1 MRQVL
6 CWRGTLFPANGQRV
20 FGPPRHN
27 NDLRWKV
34 SCGWYLTMPSVTQ
47 DFRFALRLWRQR
59 PAFTGVAL
67 LSLALGIGANTSIF
81 SMMDALMLRSLP
93 VKHPEQL
100 MLFGSGWT
108 SGVMDGFPERSEELF
123 SQSFLKVMREKNQ
136 VFSDVAATESMTADV
151 HARFAGPNAE
161 LEPLHIRLVSGN
173 YFTLLGVGPE
183 VGRVLTE
190 SDDQKPGG
198 NPVAVM
204 SHRFFE
210 RRFTKDA
217 GVVGQTLTFNGTAF
231 TVIGVAAREFSG
243 TVVDESPDFW
253 IPLSMQA
260 QAQPWLGDPRG
271 TLTQSLWLTG
281 RLKPGV
287 NPRTAQANTDVVYQQ
302 WLHAVAG
309 GSPSE
314 ERLAK
319 KARIELHPAATGIS
333 GLRTHFSEPLKI
345 LMVLVALVLL
355 IACVNIANLLLA
367 QATGRQREIAVR
379 LALGANRRRLTGQFL
394 SESLLLSLVG
404 GALGVLIAWWG
415 SQLLLTLVQSG
426 ADPLPIQVGP
436 NVRVLLFTFGL
447 SLVTGVLFGL
457 APALRMTHVD
467 LAPSLKEGKG
477 TARSQSRSRLGQLL
491 VAGQVALALFLMIGA
506 GLFVRTLQK
515 LEQTGAGFDAAR
527 VVLLHLDSDA
537 SNFKGP
543 AVERMHRQLEERLR
557 GLPGVQAAS
566 FSSLNFNEGR
576 WMVRLWPEGV
586 PHLAA
591 NGKPADG
598 NQVGSEYL
606 KALGMPVVMGRGFG
620 LQDTPQSQAALVVN
634 ETLARTLYPGVSPI
648 GRHVAME
655 GDNRPDLEIVGV
667 VKDAKYQSL
676 RDRPQAMFFIDLEQ
690 GKLPDTFNDVVV
702 RVSGKPEA
710 LMSQIRAAIH
720 AVDPNLAVWDVM
732 TLSESVDRSLSREK
746 LLAKLASFFGALA
759 LLLACIGLYGVM
771 AYSVARRTNE
781 IGIRMAL
788 GAPPAAV
795 LGMVLR
801 ESVFVVGLG
810 LIAGIPA
817 ALACGRLVE
826 SQLYGLAPNDPITIV
841 GACAALLGV
850 ALIASLLPARRAAL
864 LDPLAA
870 LREE

>member
-1 MRQVL
+1 
-6 CWRGTLFPANGQRV
+6 
-20 FGPPRHN
+20 
-27 NDLRWKV
+27 
-34 SCGWYLTMPSVTQ
+34 MPSVTQ

-59 PAFTGVAL
+59 PGFTAIAL

-81 SMMDALMLRSLP
+81 SLMDALMLRSLP
-93 VKHPEQL
+93 VKQPEQL

-108 SGVMDGFPERSEELF
+108 SGVMDNFPERSSQLF
-123 SQSFLKVMREKNQ
+123 SEPFLKSIREKNE
-136 VFSDVAATESMTADV
+136 VFSEIAAMESMTANV
-151 HARFAGPNAE
+151 HARFAGANAE
-161 LEPLHIRLVSGN
+161 LEPLLVRVVSGN
-173 YFTLLGVGPE
+173 YFALLGVGPA
-183 VGRVLTE
+183 VGRVLTAD
-190 SDDQKPGG
+190 DDQRPGG
-198 NPVAVM
+198 NPVMVM
-204 SHRFFE
+204 SFRFWQ
-210 RRFTKDA
+210 RRFSKDA
-217 GVVGQTLTFNGTAF
+217 GVLGRAVTFNGTEF

-260 QAQPWLGDPRG
+260 QVQPWLGDPGG

-281 RLKPGV
+281 RLRPGV
-287 NPRTAQANTDVVYQQ
+287 SPRTAQANANVAYQQ
-302 WLHAVAG
+302 WIHDVAG
-309 GSPSE
+309 ASPSAE
-314 ERLAK
+314 QIENMK
-319 KARIELHPAATGIS
+319 KARIELHPAGNGIS
-333 GLRTHFSEPLKI
+333 GLRRQFSDPLEI
-345 LMVLVALVLL
+345 LMVLVGVVLL

-379 LALGANRRRLTGQFL
+379 LALGANRRRLTSQFL
-394 SESLLLSLVG
+394 AESLMLSLLG

-415 SQLLLTLVQSG
+415 GQLLLTLVQAG
-426 ADPLPIQVGP
+426 PDPLPIQVGP
-436 NVRVLLFTFGL
+436 NARVLLFTFGL

-457 APALRMTHVD
+457 APALRMTHLD
-467 LAPSLKEGKG
+467 LAPSLREGKG
-477 TARSQSRSRLGQLL
+477 TARSQTRSWLGQLL

-515 LEQTGAGFDAAR
+515 LEQSGAGFDAAR

-537 SNFKGP
+537 SNFKGL
-543 AVERMHRQLEERLR
+543 AVESMHRQLEERLR

-566 FSSLNFNEGR
+566 FSLLNFNEGR
-576 WMVRLWPEGV
+576 WMVRMWPEGV

-591 NGKPADG
+591 TGKNTDG

-620 LQDTPQSQAALVVN
+620 PQDTPQSPAALVVN
-634 ETLARTLYPGVSPI
+634 ETLARSLYPGVSPI
-648 GRHVAME
+648 GRRVAVE
-655 GDNRPDLEIVGV
+655 GDKRPDLEIVGV

-676 RDRPQAMFFIDLEQ
+676 RDKPRAMFFIDLEQ
-690 GKLPDTFNDVVV
+690 GKIPDTFNDLVV
-702 RVSGKPEA
+702 RAAVKPEA

-720 AVDPNLAVWDVM
+720 AVDPNLAVWNVM
-732 TLSESVDRSLSREK
+732 TLSDAVEQSLGQEK

-759 LLLACIGLYGVM
+759 LLLASIGLYGVM

-788 GAPPAAV
+788 GAQPRAV

-801 ESVFVVGLG
+801 ESVLVVGLG

-817 ALACGRLVE
+817 ALACGRYVS

-841 GACAALLGV
+841 GASAALLAV
-850 ALIASLLPARRAAL
+850 ALVASFLPARRAAL

>member
-1 MRQVL
+1 
-6 CWRGTLFPANGQRV
+6 
-20 FGPPRHN
+20 
-27 NDLRWKV
+27 
-34 SCGWYLTMPSVTQ
+34 MPSVTQ

-59 PAFTGVAL
+59 PGFTAVAL

-81 SMMDALMLRSLP
+81 SLMDALMLRSLP

-100 MLFGSGWT
+100 MLFGSGRT
-108 SGVMDGFPERSEELF
+108 SGVMDDFPQRSSELY
-123 SQSFLKVMREKNQ
+123 SEPFLKTVREKND
-136 VFSDVAATESMTADV
+136 VFSGIAALESMPENV
-151 HARFAGPNAE
+151 HARFAGANAE
-161 LEPLHIRLVSGN
+161 LEPMHIRLVSGN
-173 YFTLLGVGPE
+173 YFALLGVGPAL
-183 VGRVLTE
+183 GRVLAE

-198 NPVAVM
+198 NPVIVM
-204 SHRFFE
+204 SYRFWQ
-210 RRFTKDA
+210 RRFSKDA
-217 GVVGQTLTFNGTAF
+217 GVLGRAITFNGTAL

-243 TVVDESPDFW
+243 TVVEESPDFW

-260 QAQPWLGDPRG
+260 QVQPWLGDPRG
-271 TLTQSLWLTG
+271 TLTQSVWLTG

-287 NPRTAQANTDVVYQQ
+287 NPRTAQANANVVYQQ
-302 WLHAVAG
+302 WMHQVAG
-309 GSPSE
+309 ASPSAE
-314 ERLAK
+314 QIENMK
-319 KARIELHPAATGIS
+319 KARIELHPAANGIS
-333 GLRTHFSEPLKI
+333 GLRWQFSDPLKI
-345 LMVLVALVLL
+345 LMVLVGAVLL

-379 LALGANRRRLTGQFL
+379 LALGASRRRLTSQFL
-394 SESLLLSLVG
+394 AESLMLSLLG

-415 SQLLLTLVQSG
+415 GQLLLTLVQAG
-426 ADPLPIQVGP
+426 PDPLPIQVGP
-436 NVRVLLFTFGL
+436 NARVLLFTFGL

-457 APALRMTHVD
+457 APALRMTHLD
-467 LAPSLKEGKG
+467 LAPSLREGKG
-477 TARSQSRSRLGQLL
+477 TARSQTRSRLGQLL

-515 LEQTGAGFDAAR
+515 LEQTGPGFDAAR
-527 VVLLHLDSDA
+527 VVLLNLDSDA

-543 AVERMHRQLEERLR
+543 AVEKMHRQLEERLR

-566 FSSLNFNEGR
+566 FSSSSNFNEGR
-576 WMVRLWPEGV
+576 WVVRLWPEGV
-586 PHLAA
+586 QLLAA

-606 KALGMPVVMGRGFG
+606 RALGMPVVMGRGFG
-620 LQDTPQSQAALVVN
+620 PQDTPQSPAALVVN
-634 ETLARTLYPGVSPI
+634 ETLARALYPGVSPI

-655 GDNRPDLEIVGV
+655 GDKRPDLEIVGV
-667 VKDAKYQSL
+667 VKDAKNQSL
-676 RDRPQAMFFIDLEQ
+676 RDKPRGMFFIDLEQ
-690 GKLPDTFNDVVV
+690 GKIPDTFSDLVV

-710 LMSQIRAAIH
+710 LISQIRAVIH

-732 TLSESVDRSLSREK
+732 TLSEAVDRSLGQEK

-759 LLLACIGLYGVM
+759 LLLASVGLYGVM

-788 GAPPAAV
+788 GAQPSAV

-801 ESVFVVGLG
+801 ESVLVVGLG
-810 LIAGIPA
+810 LMAGIPA
-817 ALACGRLVE
+817 ALACGRYVS
-826 SQLYGLAPNDPITIV
+826 SQLFGLAPNDPATIASASAV
-841 GACAALLGV
+841 LLAV
-850 ALIASLLPARRAAL
+850 ALVASFLPARRAAM